1 MSKRN
6 ANGLPSIRQR
16 KDGSWEARITLGYD
30 PGTGKQIQK
39 SIYGKTQAEVR
50 KKSSK
55 ALFSIDEGKY
65 LESSKLTISEWL
77 EIWLSEY
84 AQNAVKF
91 TTYESYV
98 QISKTHICPK
108 LGALRLS
115 EISPLA
121 IQSFYNQLSADGL
134 SPKTVKNVHGVLRRA
149 LQQAVSNRDLP
160 SNPVDSCVLPK
171 TPKKEMN
178 VLDESDM
185 ARFLKEISGNRHE
198 TLFILALF
206 SGMRQSEILGLKWDC
221 VDFDDETII
230 VKQQLSKPK
239 KDGEHILTSVKNNE
253 VRAIAI
259 APSVFVLLAVHKE
272 KQAEMRLSAEEYWV
286 DDNFVFTN
294 DRGGHLTHSNIYKR
308 FKGILSK
315 IGINDVRFHD
325 LRHSYATA
333 ALQSGSNI
341 KALQKNLGHHSAGF
355 TLATYAHVTKKG
367 DRDSAMRMEAFIQ
380 DIKSS

>member
-1 MSKRN
+1 MPKRN

-50 KKSSK
+50 KKSTK
-55 ALFSIDEGKY
+55 ALASIDEGKY
-65 LESSKLTISEWL
+65 FEPSKLTISEWL
-77 EIWLSEY
+77 DIWLSEY

-91 TTYESYV
+91 TTYESYA
-98 QISKTHICPK
+98 QISKTHIRPK

-115 EISPLA
+115 EISPLV
-121 IQSFYNQLSADGL
+121 IQSFYNQLSTDGL

-149 LQQAVSNRDLP
+149 LQQAVSNGSLH

-178 VLDESDM
+178 VLDENDI
-185 ARFLKEISGNRHE
+185 ARFLEEISGNRHE
-198 TLFILALF
+198 TLFALALF

-221 VDFDDETII
+221 VDFDNETII

-239 KDGEHILTSVKNNE
+239 KDGEHVLTSVKNNE
-253 VRAIAI
+253 VRTITI
-259 APSVFVLLAVHKE
+259 APSVFALLAAHKE
-272 KQAEMRLSAEEYWV
+272 KQAKMKLSAEEYWV

-294 DRGGHLTHSNIYKR
+294 DLGGHLTHSNIYKR
-308 FKGILSK
+308 FKSILFK

-325 LRHSYATA
+325 MRHSYATA

-341 KALQKNLGHHSAGF
+341 KALQKNLGHHSPAF

-367 DRDSAMRMEAFIQ
+367 DKDSAMRMEAFIQ
-380 DIKSS
+380 DIKSP